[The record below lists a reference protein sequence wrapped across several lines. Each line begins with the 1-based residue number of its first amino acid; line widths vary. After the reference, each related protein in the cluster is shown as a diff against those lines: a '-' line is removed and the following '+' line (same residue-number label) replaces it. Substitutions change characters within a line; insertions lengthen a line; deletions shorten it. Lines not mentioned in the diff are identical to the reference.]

1 MAKDSKQS
9 VVLVSV
15 EGERFTV
22 ERKIA
27 ERSLLLK
34 NYLNDMQDNG
44 LQSGS
49 DSESDEEGADSEDE
63 IVMPVPNVRSSVL
76 QKVIEWAEHHRDSNF
91 PDENDDDA
99 RKTAPADPWD
109 REFLKVD
116 QEMLYE
122 IMQAANY
129 LNIKPLLDAG
139 CKVVAEMIRGRT
151 PEEIRRTFNI
161 VNDFTPEEEAA
172 IRRENEWAEDR

>member
-1 MAKDSKQS
+1 MSKAATQT
-9 VVLVSV
+9 VVLVSG
-15 EGERFTV
+15 EGEKFTV

-34 NYLNDMQDNG
+34 NYLNDMHDNNI
-44 LQSGS
+44 
-49 DSESDEEGADSEDE
+49 DSDEDESEEEEDNDE

-76 QKVIEWAEHHRDSNF
+76 QKVIEWAEHHKNSNF
-91 PDENDDDA
+91 PDEDDDDS
-99 RKTAPADPWD
+99 RKSAPVDAWD

-122 IMQAANY
+122 IILAANY

-139 CKVVAEMIRGRT
+139 CKVVAEMIRGRS